1 MVMVMSKQIISFALT
16 VIIFVSIHGNAAL
29 GSPKKTYSPFVER
42 NYPTKVYWGDTHLH
56 STLSHDAFHNG
67 NRLNPDDAYRFAKG
81 ETVVSSSGQE
91 VRLRRPLDF
100 LMVSDHAENLGVL
113 PQLAIGGGSLPKT
126 EARDYWSKRVAE
138 LPPVSEILGVSSL
151 EYFLQRRRLLS
162 AASGARHADYA
173 LTKKF
178 QQTIW
183 DEVIANAERHNDPG
197 IFTTFIG
204 FEWSATVPVAGAK
217 SKMNHR
223 NVLFRGGKDVTSQ
236 VLPYSR
242 FDSSDPQDLWKY
254 LKDYEETTQGEVL
267 AIPHNSNLSGGFTF
281 QTNTLKGEAFTQEY
295 ASERSRWEPIVE
307 ITQRKGDGE
316 THPLVSPTD
325 EFADYETHIWSKIG
339 GATLKEAKSYAR
351 PALKE
356 GLNQYA
362 KLGVNPFKF
371 GVIGSTDAHN
381 SLSTASEDN
390 YWGSTALGE
399 ASPYRTRIA
408 AMDRAAS
415 GYAAVWATENT
426 REAIFDALL
435 RREVYA
441 STGPRITVRFFGGW
455 NYVPKDLLNP
465 NLAQIGYSKGVPMGS
480 DLSLAPRNVSPSFLI
495 QAVKEA
501 DGANLDRVQV
511 IKGWRD
517 SNGQLH
523 EKIYNVALS
532 DGRFEAADG
541 GVSKLISTVDIKNA
555 SYSNSI
561 GDPELSTVWTDPNF
575 KTDEPSFYYLRV
587 LEIPTPRWTAYDAQF
602 YQLTDLPDDTMMI
615 TQERAYTSPIWYT
628 P

>member
-1 MVMVMSKQIISFALT
+1 MSTKIISFT
-16 VIIFVSIHGNAAL
+16 VSIFIFSSVHINAVL
-29 GSPKKTYSPFVER
+29 GSPKKNYSPFVER
-42 NYPTKVYWGDTHLH
+42 NYPTAVLWGDTHLH

-67 NRLNPDDAYRFAKG
+67 NRLTPDDAYRFAKG
-81 ETVVSSSGQE
+81 EPVISSSGQE

-126 EARDYWSKRVAE
+126 EAREYWSKRVAE
-138 LPPVSEILGVSSL
+138 LPPVSEILRVRSL
-151 EYFLQRRRLLS
+151 ENFLQRRRLLS

-173 LTKKF
+173 LTKEF
-178 QQTIW
+178 QQSIW
-183 DEVIANAERHNDPG
+183 GEVIANAERHNDPG
-197 IFTTFIG
+197 TFTTFIG

-217 SKMNHR
+217 SRMNHR
-223 NVLFRGGKDVTSQ
+223 NILFRGGKKVTSQ

-242 FDSSDPQDLWKY
+242 FHSSDPQDLWKY
-254 LKDYEETTQGEVL
+254 LKDYEEKTEGQVL

-281 QTNTLKGEAFTQEY
+281 QAKTLKGEVFTQDY
-295 ASERSRWEPIVE
+295 ATERSRWEPIVE

-325 EFADYETHIWSKIG
+325 EFADYETHIWSKKG
-339 GATLKEAKSYAR
+339 EATLEEAKSYAR

-362 KLGVNPFKF
+362 KLGINPFKF

-381 SLSTASEDN
+381 SLSTAREDN

-399 ASPYRTRIA
+399 ASPYRTRIKG
-408 AMDRAAS
+408 MDRAAS
-415 GYAAVWATENT
+415 GYAAVWATANT
-426 REAIFDALL
+426 RAAIFDAFL

-455 NYVPKDLLNP
+455 NYVSEDLFHP
-465 NLAQIGYSKGVPMGS
+465 NLAQIGYSKGVPMGG
-480 DLSLAPRNVSPSFLI
+480 DLSLAPGGLSPSFLI

-532 DGRFEAADG
+532 DGRSETADG
-541 GVSKLISTVDIKNA
+541 EVPKLLSTVDVKNA
-555 SYSNSI
+555 SYSNSV
-561 GDPELSTVWTDPNF
+561 GAPKLSVVWTDPNF
-575 KTDEPSFYYLRV
+575 KKDEPSFYYLRV
-587 LEIPTPRWTAYDAQF
+587 LEIPTPRWTAYDAT
-602 YQLTDLPDDTMMI
+602 YYRLTELPDETEMI